1 MSKLNIAIDANEANV
16 IHRVGSNVYAFEVI
30 KQLANLIKADPNL
43 KATVLLSTPPLS
55 DLPNQT
61 QDWHYQIVKP
71 AKFWTQL
78 AAPLHLF
85 NNKNKYDVF
94 FTPGHYAPRL
104 CAVPYVSSVMDLAYL
119 HFPEQF
125 RSSDLLQL
133 KNWTAYSVEHAQKVI
148 TISQFTKQETAYQY
162 SKPET
167 DIVVAYPSASLPQNS
182 ASQSEIEHFFN
193 YHGIEN
199 DYFLFI
205 GTIQPRKNLVNL
217 IKAFEIF
224 CLEEQE
230 QDNPA
235 DLPQLVI
242 AGKIGWLAEPIL
254 EIASQSGVKDKIV
267 FTGFVSDAM
276 KQPLYKRA
284 LTTVLIGLYEGFGI
298 PPLESM
304 HVGTLPIVSHNSSL
318 PEVVGEAGLQVNPYK
333 PEIIAEALR
342 EVWLMPAKEK
352 AIYRKKMRQQIQQF
366 SWEKSGQIILDTL
379 LQVAKSD
386 TK

>member
-1 MSKLNIAIDANEANV
+1 
-16 IHRVGSNVYAFEVI
+16 
-30 KQLANLIKADPNL
+30 
-43 KATVLLSTPPLS
+43 
-55 DLPNQT
+55 LPSQT

-78 AAPLHLF
+78 AAPIHLF
-85 NNKNKYDVF
+85 KNKNKYDLF

-119 HFPEQF
+119 YFPEQF
-125 RSSDLLQL
+125 RSNDLLQL
-133 KNWTAYSVEHAQKVI
+133 KNWTAYSVKHAQKI
-148 TISQFTKQETAYQY
+148 IAISQFTKQETAYQY
-162 SKPET
+162 KKPEA
-167 DIVVAYPSASLPQNS
+167 DIVVAYPSASLPPNAAAQT
-182 ASQSEIEHFFN
+182 EVERFFN
-193 YHGIEN
+193 YHDIEN

-205 GTIQPRKNLVNL
+205 GTLQPRKNLVNL

-254 EIASQSGVKDKIV
+254 ETASQSAVKDKIV
-267 FTGFVSDAM
+267 FTGFVPDNM

-284 LTTVLIGLYEGFGI
+284 LAAVLVGLYEGFGI

-304 HVGTLPIVSHNSSL
+304 HVGTLPIVSHNTSL
-318 PEVVGEAGLQVNPYK
+318 PEVIGEAGLQVNPHK

-342 EVWLMPAKEK
+342 EAWLMPAQEK
-352 AIYRKKMRQQIQQF
+352 AVYRKKMRQQIKKF
-366 SWEKSGQIILDTL
+366 SWEKTGQIILDTL
-379 LQVAKSD
+379 LQAAKSD